1 MDNLVFSLNATMPV
15 FFTMAL
21 GYVFHLAG
29 FIDEA
34 FANRINSF
42 VFRIALPV
50 LLFRQLATTDFISV
64 WDGKLVLFCFLSTAA
79 GIAVC
84 ILAAKFLVEPSSR
97 GEFIQAAYRA
107 SQALLATAYVSNMY
121 EHSETVALMIIGSV
135 PLYNIMAVTVLILF
149 PAAPADTA
157 GKKGG
162 AGTAASGETA
172 AVGRLTPRLVKNTLV
187 GIVTNPIIISILI
200 GLAWSVLRLPYGTV
214 FGKTVA
220 NVGQLA
226 TPLGLLGMGASL
238 DPKKVS
244 GAMKPALIASFIK
257 LAGLPALTVPAA
269 VLLGFRNEALATILV
284 MTAAPTTVSSYIMA
298 RNFGH
303 DGTLTSNTVVIT
315 TLASGFTLTL
325 WIWLLRSRG
334 LI

>member
-42 VFRIALPV
+42 VFKIALPV

-84 ILAAKFLVEPSSR
+84 VLAAKLLVEPSSR

-135 PLYNIMAVTVLILF
+135 PLYNIMAVTVLIVF
-149 PAAPADTA
+149 PAGPAGIPGETEC
-157 GKKGG
+157 
-162 AGTAASGETA
+162 AGTAAPAKA
-172 AVGRLTPRLVKNTLV
+172 AAGRLTPELVKNTLA

-200 GLAWSVLRLPYGTV
+200 GLAWSVLRLPYGTI

-244 GAMKPALIASFIK
+244 GSMKPALIASFIK

-269 VLLGFRNEALATILV
+269 VLLGFRDEALATILV
-284 MTAAPTTVSSYIMA
+284 MMAAPTTVSSYIMA

-303 DGTLTSNTVVIT
+303 DGTLTSNTVIIT

-325 WIWLLRSRG
+325 WIWFLRSRG